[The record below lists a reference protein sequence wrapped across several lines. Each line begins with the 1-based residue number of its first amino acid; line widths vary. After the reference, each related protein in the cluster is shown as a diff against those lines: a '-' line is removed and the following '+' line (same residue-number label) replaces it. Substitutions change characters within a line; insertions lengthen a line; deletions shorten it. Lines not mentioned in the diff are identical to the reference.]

1 MSGRSQDRVRW
12 ALRAQTLPLQPTRT
26 LPFSRKE
33 LQLIRVIFNRKGGVG
48 KSTICCNLAAV
59 AASQGKKVVVIDLD
73 QQSNTSSYLGHNGE
87 DDVVG
92 IAEFFDS
99 TINYSYRDFQ
109 PNDFVRKTAFENLF
123 VVTASKA
130 LTDLETKL
138 VSRYKIYK
146 LKEFLQDLTGVYDE
160 IYIDTPPV
168 MNFYSLS
175 ALIASERCLIPFD
188 CDIFSRDALFELL
201 RNIQEVKDDHNRTLH
216 VEGIVINQFSS
227 QARMPKEAVD
237 ELAKQQ
243 LPILQPY
250 ISSSVKIM
258 ESHRAAKPIVFML
271 PRHKL
276 SEQFVALYQ
285 NLTTPDQANNSIL

>member
-1 MSGRSQDRVRW
+1 M
-12 ALRAQTLPLQPTRT
+12 
-26 LPFSRKE
+26 
-33 LQLIRVIFNRKGGVG
+33 IRVIFNRKGGVG

-59 AASQGKKVVVIDLD
+59 AASQGKKVLVVDLD
-73 QQSNTSSYLGHNGE
+73 QQSNSSSYLGHKGE
-87 DDVVG
+87 DNVVG

-99 TINYSYRDFQ
+99 TINSRYRNFLPD
-109 PNDFVRKTAFENLF
+109 DFVRKTAFENLF
-123 VVTASKA
+123 IITASRA
-130 LTDLETKL
+130 LTDLESKL

-146 LKEFLQDLTGVYDE
+146 LKEFLDELTGTYDE

-188 CDIFSRDALFELL
+188 CDIFSRDALYELL
-201 RNIQEVKDDHNRTLH
+201 RNIQEVREDHNHVLH

-227 QARMPKEAVD
+227 QARMPKEAVC

-243 LPILQPY
+243 LPILKPY

-276 SEQFVALYQ
+276 SQEFMALYQ
-285 NLTTPDQANNSIL
+285 NLNAPGSTNNSVL

>member
-1 MSGRSQDRVRW
+1 VVVADANS
-12 ALRAQTLPLQPTRT
+12 PTAVHQNIT
-26 LPFSRKE
+26 FQRKE

-48 KSTICCNLAAV
+48 KSTVCCNLAAV
-59 AASQGKKVVVIDLD
+59 AASQGKKALVVDLD
-73 QQSNTSSYLGHNGE
+73 QQSNSSSYLGHKGD
-87 DDVVG
+87 DDVAG

-99 TINYSYRDFQ
+99 TINNRYRNFHPD
-109 PNDFVRKTAFENLF
+109 DFVRKTAFDNLF
-123 VVTASKA
+123 VITASRE
-130 LTDLETKL
+130 LTDLESKL
-138 VSRYKIYK
+138 VSRYKFNK
-146 LKEFLQDLTGVYDE
+146 LKEFLAELTGIYDE

-188 CDIFSRDALFELL
+188 CDIFSRDALYELL
-201 RNIQEVKDDHNRTLH
+201 RNIQEVKEDHNDALH

-227 QARMPKEAVD
+227 QARMPREAVD
-237 ELAKQQ
+237 ELVKQQ

-258 ESHRAAKPIVFML
+258 ESHRAAKPIVFFL

-276 SEQFVALYQ
+276 SQEFVALYQ
-285 NLTTPDQANNSIL
+285 TLNASGPNK